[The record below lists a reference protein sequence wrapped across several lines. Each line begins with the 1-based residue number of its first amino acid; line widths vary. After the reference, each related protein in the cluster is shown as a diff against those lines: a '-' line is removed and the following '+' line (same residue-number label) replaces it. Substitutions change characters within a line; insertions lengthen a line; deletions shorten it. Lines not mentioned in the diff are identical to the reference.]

1 MAVPRPLA
9 FMGRTRER
17 AVVDAML
24 HRAYDGESAALVML
38 GEAGI
43 GKTALMN
50 YCARQAAGCRVARIA
65 GVQTE
70 FEMPYA
76 ALHQLCQPMLD
87 HLDALPEPQQMALR
101 VAFGL
106 AAGNPPDR
114 FVVGLAVLGLL
125 AEAAS
130 QRPLVCLVDDAQWLD
145 EPSRQVLGFVGRR
158 VVAEAVILVFAERET
173 AGEHML
179 ALPTLTLEGL
189 GQEAARALL
198 MAAVPGQLDDQVRDR
213 IVAETRGNPLQLL
226 ELPRGMNAAELSG
239 GFAPPHL
246 NTSVAQM
253 EQLYSRRISTLPEPT
268 QRLLRL
274 AAADPT
280 GDATLLWRAAHM
292 LGVTHD
298 AATEAESEQLLEIG
312 SRVRF
317 RHPLVR
323 SAAYATGTADD
334 RRATHAALAEATD
347 AQVDPERRVWHLAAA
362 AAGPDEVVAG
372 ELERTAAAVQAR
384 AGLAAAAA
392 FLQRSLEL
400 TEDPA
405 RRPERALAAAQS
417 HMHAGAFETARGM
430 LAEAAAVAMDDVQL
444 GRIER
449 LRGQVQYA
457 SDPGPE
463 APVLLVEA
471 AKRLEPL
478 NINMARETY
487 LDAWMAALAVG
498 PRALPGGLLPEVSR
512 AARSAPPARPPT
524 PPCDLF
530 LDGLAIVVTDGR
542 AAAAADLRVAVDAF
556 LSDEIPD
563 SDLLQWGHLA
573 SATACMLWDWKS
585 WDALTVKHVRLARI
599 SGALAPLSIALN
611 SRGVYAAWCGD
622 FAAATAIVAE
632 YEAVNDATGI
642 GWYSACGLT
651 QAAYLGGPDA
661 LALMASSAEKSAQH
675 GIGQGVQ
682 YAAWT
687 RAILCNGLGHYAD
700 ALAAAEQ
707 AAYEME
713 TVTGTGWA
721 LPELIEAAVRS
732 RQPEVAQQAMQR
744 LRDHTLE
751 DADWAAGIEARS
763 RALVTE
769 GAEAEHWYG
778 EAVLLLGRTPLRTE
792 LARAYLLYGE
802 WLRRERRL
810 LDARE
815 QLTIAHDM
823 LTTMGVDAFAERARR
838 ELLATGVKTRR
849 RTSGRHSQNELTGQE
864 EHIARL
870 ARDGRTNPE
879 IGAELFLSI
888 RTVEWH
894 LSNVFIKLGITSRR
908 ELKDALPSRAQYPA
922 SAI

>member
-1 MAVPRPLA
+1 
-9 FMGRTRER
+9 
-17 AVVDAML
+17 
-24 HRAYDGESAALVML
+24 
-38 GEAGI
+38 
-43 GKTALMN
+43 
-50 YCARQAAGCRVARIA
+50 
-65 GVQTE
+65 
-70 FEMPYA
+70 
-76 ALHQLCQPMLD
+76 
-87 HLDALPEPQQMALR
+87 
-101 VAFGL
+101 
-106 AAGNPPDR
+106 
-114 FVVGLAVLGLL
+114 
-125 AEAAS
+125 
-130 QRPLVCLVDDAQWLD
+130 
-145 EPSRQVLGFVGRR
+145 
-158 VVAEAVILVFAERET
+158 
-173 AGEHML
+173 
-179 ALPTLTLEGL
+179 
-189 GQEAARALL
+189 

-226 ELPRGMNAAELSG
+226 ELPRGMSAAELSG

-298 AATEAESEQLLEIG
+298 AATEAESEQLLEIAPG
-312 SRVRF
+312 CAFVIRWCG
-317 RHPLVR
+317 PLRTLPGPPTIAEPHTRR
-323 SAAYATGTADD
+323 SL
-334 RRATHAALAEATD
+334 RRTV

-563 SDLLQWGHLA
+563 SDLLQWAIWPQPPH
-573 SATACMLWDWKS
+573 AC
-585 WDALTVKHVRLARI
+585 
-599 SGALAPLSIALN
+599 
-611 SRGVYAAWCGD
+611 Y
-622 FAAATAIVAE
+622 
-632 YEAVNDATGI
+632 GI
-642 GWYSACGLT
+642 G
-651 QAAYLGGPDA
+651 
-661 LALMASSAEKSAQH
+661 
-675 GIGQGVQ
+675 
-682 YAAWT
+682 
-687 RAILCNGLGHYAD
+687 RAG
-700 ALAAAEQ
+700 
-707 AAYEME
+707 M
-713 TVTGTGWA
+713 
-721 LPELIEAAVRS
+721 R
-732 RQPEVAQQAMQR
+732 
-744 LRDHTLE
+744 
-751 DADWAAGIEARS
+751 
-763 RALVTE
+763 
-769 GAEAEHWYG
+769 
-778 EAVLLLGRTPLRTE
+778 
-792 LARAYLLYGE
+792 
-802 WLRRERRL
+802 
-810 LDARE
+810 
-815 QLTIAHDM
+815 
-823 LTTMGVDAFAERARR
+823 
-838 ELLATGVKTRR
+838 
-849 RTSGRHSQNELTGQE
+849 
-864 EHIARL
+864 
-870 ARDGRTNPE
+870 
-879 IGAELFLSI
+879 
-888 RTVEWH
+888 
-894 LSNVFIKLGITSRR
+894 
-908 ELKDALPSRAQYPA
+908 
-922 SAI
+922 